1 MSAKQCNVVMYT
13 GKMHA
18 LSNAISM
25 TTKQEDEKFMT
36 VHPGVDLKNDSE
48 LGGTFSL

>member
-1 MSAKQCNVVMYT
+1 MSAKQCNFVMYS

-36 VHPGVDLKNDSE
+36 VHLKSDPE
-48 LGGTFSL
+48 VGGTFSL